1 VTSIARLVP
10 SSALEN
16 LPGGVDVFA
25 TCAQSKLAEPN
36 AYRRHVVEVARWSEA
51 GGCRGVLV
59 YTDNGLVDPWL
70 VAQLIIQS
78 TSTLSP
84 LVAVQP
90 VYMHP
95 FTAAKMVASLG
106 LLHGR
111 RVYLNMVAGGFKN
124 DLVALDDHTEHDER
138 YDRLTEYTLIV
149 EGLLSS
155 PGPFSFEG
163 TYYRV
168 KNLSMTPK
176 LPRELFPGLMVSGSS
191 AAGLAAAESI
201 GATAVRYPK
210 PPGDED
216 HISVNGKVRAGC
228 RVGIITRERDDEA
241 WRIAHERFP
250 EDRKGQM
257 THQLAMK
264 VSDSQWH
271 HQLSKR
277 EPGSPERSP
286 YWLGPFKNYKT
297 FCPYLVGSYATVAEI
312 LRGYIDRGF
321 RSFILDVPPDGKELG
336 HTGVAFREA
345 LNGVRK

>member
-1 VTSIARLVP
+1 
-10 SSALEN
+10 
-16 LPGGVDVFA
+16 
-25 TCAQSKLAEPN
+25 
-36 AYRRHVVEVARWSEA
+36 
-51 GGCRGVLV
+51 VLV

-70 VAQLIIQS
+70 VAQLILQS

-111 RVYLNMVAGGFKN
+111 RIYLNMVAGGFKN

-168 KNLSMTPK
+168 KNLTMTPT
-176 LPRELFPGLMVSGSS
+176 LPPELFPGVMVSGSS
-191 AAGLAAAESI
+191 AAGLAAAENI

-216 HISVNGKVRAGC
+216 HAAVNGKVRAGC
-228 RVGIITRERDDEA
+228 RVGIITRETDDEA
-241 WRIAHERFP
+241 WRIAYERFP

-264 VSDSQWH
+264 VSDSRWH

-277 EPGSPERSP
+277 EPESPERSP
-286 YWLGPFKNYKT
+286 YWLGPFHNYKT
-297 FCPYLVGSYATVAEI
+297 FCPYLVGSYATVAEF
-312 LRGYIDRGF
+312 LHRYIDRGF
-321 RSFILDVPPDGKELG
+321 RTFILDVPPDGEELG
-336 HTGVAFREA
+336 HTSVAFREA
-345 LNGVRK
+345 LSPVRK